1 MWVFK
6 IERLCK
12 YSEGVVSNI
21 IMINCTWKTRK
32 KKETIRKM
40 KESKVWDG
48 QNRSFIVH
56 HKIKTNGING
66 Y

>member
-1 MWVFK
+1 M
-6 IERLCK
+6 CK

-32 KKETIRKM
+32 KEEIIRKM
-40 KESKVWDG
+40 KENKVWDG
-48 QNRSFIVH
+48 QDKRFIVH
-56 HKIKTNGING
+56 HEVKTNDING